1 MKRKINLILISSAL
15 TLGLSSCLFQDDLP
29 GSELTTSS
37 KEGSSVVYVGKADT
51 INYKH
56 PAKTQA
62 GLQSALA
69 EMEKI
74 ALLGQLNTAQFA
86 MRGGKDGNI
95 PGPHQYQFQF
105 SLEIDNY
112 AGYMCLPQR
121 FGGRMPS
128 TYYNF
133 DNFNGGAAGSFISI
147 KNSIVPIL
155 NHPQID
161 SIPEIKAFALLIYS
175 YSSQE
180 MTDIYGPFPYAD
192 YKANKQTAPF
202 TYNSVESIYKTIVNN
217 LDTIV
222 ACIDHFESQ
231 PSWYQEAVKG
241 ILQTND
247 LITSFE
253 NRDIKNWKKL
263 ANSLKLRMAMHI
275 VKIDSKLAKKW
286 AEEAVQS
293 GVIDSNEAQA
303 KLDPL
308 TFGFSHPLATISNI
322 WNDTR
327 LNASLESIMKSL
339 NHPYL
344 AFIFD
349 KNTDRIYNKNDDNK
363 FLEKESKIV
372 GLRSGILM
380 LEGQNYEANFRVA
393 YSRVN
398 ELNISTTPLYI
409 MKYAEVL
416 FLRAEGALRGWNMG
430 GSAQSFYE
438 QGIKDAFV
446 GEAFNDIY
454 QNVQQQY
461 MAQDKATD
469 FTYEDPWN
477 PRYNRPS
484 LTKIGVKWNEGE
496 DKETK
501 LEKII
506 TQKYIA
512 NFPYSFEA
520 WTDLRRTGYPKIF
533 PVLRDEGDG
542 SIAAGDIIRRI
553 PFPGTGQ
560 PSVQADVDKT
570 GIPALGGPDKQG
582 TRLWWDAAVGNF

>member
-1 MKRKINLILISSAL
+1 MKRKLNFILILSAL

-29 GSELTTSS
+29 GHEFTSGTI
-37 KEGSSVVYVGKADT
+37 EGSSVVYVGKADT

-62 GLQSALA
+62 GLQTALA
-69 EMEKI
+69 GLEKI
-74 ALLGQLNTAQFA
+74 GLLGQLNTAQFA
-86 MRGGKDGNI
+86 MRGGKKGEM
-95 PGPHQYQFQF
+95 PGSHQYQFQF

-112 AGYMCLPQR
+112 AGYMCLPHR

-128 TYYNF
+128 TYYSF
-133 DNFNGGAAGSFISI
+133 DNFNGGPAGSFIEV

-155 NHPQID
+155 NHPKID

-222 ACIDHFESQ
+222 ACVDHFDAQ
-231 PSWYQEAVKG
+231 PSWYKEAINS
-241 ILQTND
+241 ILQNND

-263 ANSLKLRMAMHI
+263 ANSLKLRMAMHL
-275 VKIDSKLAKKW
+275 VKIDNKLAKKW

-293 GVIDSNEAQA
+293 GVINSNDAQA
-303 KLDPL
+303 KLEPL
-308 TFGFSHPLATISNI
+308 TFGFTHPLATISNL

-327 LNASLESIMKSL
+327 LNASFESIMKSL

-344 AFIFD
+344 DYVFD
-349 KNTDRIYNKNDDNK
+349 KNTDRIYDKNDKKK
-363 FLEKESKIV
+363 FLEIDSKIV

-380 LEGQNYEANFRVA
+380 LEGQNYEANFRTA

-398 ELNISTTPLYI
+398 EQNISITPLYI

-446 GEAFNDIY
+446 GDTFNDIY
-454 QNVQQQY
+454 QESLQQY
-461 MAQDKATD
+461 MAQEKAVD

-477 PRYNRPS
+477 SRYNKPS
-484 LTKIGVKWNEGE
+484 LTRIGVKWNEGDNRE
-496 DKETK
+496 AK

-520 WTDLRRTGYPKIF
+520 WTDIRRTGFPKIF
-533 PVLRDEGDG
+533 SVLRDEGDG

-553 PFPGTGQ
+553 PFPGTEQ

-582 TRLWWDAAVGNF
+582 TRLWWDAAVDNF